1 MVRRKKAPD
10 SLTPLELQIM
20 QVLWREGPG
29 NVQHVQKN
37 LPAGTD
43 LAYTTVQT
51 MLTVLQRKARV
62 RRTLNGRAFD
72 YQAVVSE
79 EKILGQAVRDLV
91 ERMFGGSSE
100 ELVMSL
106 IKSREIDLERL
117 AELSRQTGRQMDSR
131 VAPEAKEGSDESSC

>member
-117 AELSRQTGRQMDSR
+117 AELSRQTGRQIDSR
-131 VAPEAKEGSDESSC
+131 VAAEAKEGSDESSY

>member
-1 MVRRKKAPD
+1 MVRRKKAPQ
-10 SLTPLELQIM
+10 SLTPLELRIM

-37 LPAGTD
+37 LPAGME

-51 MLTVLQRKARV
+51 MLNVLQRKGRV
-62 RRTLNGRAFD
+62 RRTLKGRA
-72 YQAVVSE
+72 YAYRAVVSE
-79 EKILGQAVRDLV
+79 EKMLGHAVRDLV

-106 IKSREIDLERL
+106 IKSREIDPKRL
-117 AELSRQTGRQMDSR
+117 ADLSRRMA
-131 VAPEAKEGSDESSC
+131 VEAREDKDESSR

>member
-1 MVRRKKAPD
+1 MVRRKKAPH

-20 QVLWREGPG
+20 QVLWHKGPS

-37 LPAGTD
+37 LPEGIE

-51 MLTVLQRKARV
+51 MLNVLQRKRRV
-62 RRTLNGRAFD
+62 RRTLKGRAFS
-72 YQAVVSE
+72 YRAVVSE
-79 EKILGQAVRDLV
+79 EKVLGHAVRDLV

-106 IKSREIDLERL
+106 IKSREIDPERIADLSRRL
-117 AELSRQTGRQMDSR
+117 AAEVGEDT
-131 VAPEAKEGSDESSC
+131 DEPSH

>member
-51 MLTVLQRKARV
+51 MLNVLQRKGRV

-72 YQAVVSE
+72 YRAVVSE

-117 AELSRQTGRQMDSR
+117 AELSRQMNTRM
-131 VAPEAKEGSDESSC
+131 AAEAKEGSDESSC